1 VQDQITA
8 EGEIPGGA
16 AGAGGVGLRQL
27 VEDRLG
33 EIDARAVNS
42 IPLGVDEEGRR
53 IVARVGRYGPY
64 LERGEGDD
72 SERASIPDDLPPDEL
87 DVPRAVELLE
97 APSGDRV
104 LGVHPDSGLEVQLRA
119 GRFGPY
125 VQEGEHDDETGFKPR
140 TASLFSSMDP
150 QTVSL
155 EDVLPLLAL
164 PRVVGVDPDDG
175 AEITALNG
183 RYGPYLKK
191 GTDSRSLE
199 REEQILTV
207 TLEEALRLF
216 AEPKRRRG
224 QRSSAPLRELG
235 ADPDTERAIVVKE
248 GRFGPYV
255 TDGETNASL
264 RRGDSVEEIDLQRA
278 LDLLAER
285 RAKGP
290 STKKAGTKKKAP
302 AKKKAGAKKKA
313 PAKKKAGAKKK
324 AVASPPMT
332 GDDSG

>member
-1 VQDQITA
+1 
-8 EGEIPGGA
+8 
-16 AGAGGVGLRQL
+16 
-27 VEDRLG
+27 
-33 EIDARAVNS
+33 
-42 IPLGVDEEGRR
+42 
-53 IVARVGRYGPY
+53 
-64 LERGEGDD
+64 
-72 SERASIPDDLPPDEL
+72 
-87 DVPRAVELLE
+87 
-97 APSGDRV
+97 
-104 LGVHPDSGLEVQLRA
+104 
-119 GRFGPY
+119 
-125 VQEGEHDDETGFKPR
+125 
-140 TASLFSSMDP
+140 
-150 QTVSL
+150 
-155 EDVLPLLAL
+155 VLPLLAL
-164 PRVVGVDPDDG
+164 PRVVGSDPADG

-191 GTDSRSLE
+191 GADSRSLE

-224 QRSSAPLRELG
+224 QRSSAPLLELG

-290 STKKAGTKKKAP
+290 STR
-302 AKKKAGAKKKA
+302 KKAGAKKKA
-313 PAKKKAGAKKK
+313 PAKKKARAKKKAPAKKK
-324 AVASPPMT
+324 AVTKKTAPAKTTAAEDATAAPPIA
-332 GDDSG
+332 GDDPS